1 MDHRAKYRLI
11 VAVTEDWAIG
21 KDGDMLV
28 RNPDDLKRFK
38 RLTTGHTVIMGRRTL
53 ESLPGGR
60 PLPHRENIVLTR
72 NGHAEGDGA
81 GYRVARGLKEAK
93 ALVAPEEDEV
103 FVIGGETVYRSL
115 LPCVDE
121 CLVTLYHVRRPDA
134 DTWFPNLDA
143 ICGWRLAAREPGGTT
158 PDGTPFDYLTYV
170 RE

>member
-1 MDHRAKYRLI
+1 MDHRPKYRLI

-28 RNPDDLKRFK
+28 RNPCDLKRFK

-60 PLPHRENIVLTR
+60 PLPNRANIVLTR
-72 NGHAEGDGA
+72 SGDAQGE
-81 GYRVARGLKEAK
+81 GYRTARGLKEAK
-93 ALVAPEEDEV
+93 ALVASEEDEV

-115 LPCVDE
+115 LPWVDE
-121 CLVTLYHVRRPDA
+121 CLVTLHHVRRPDA
-134 DTWFPNLDA
+134 DTWFPDLDA
-143 ICGWRLAAREPGGTT
+143 IDGWTLSEREPGGTT
-158 PDGTPFDYLTYV
+158 PDGTPFEYLTYV

>member
-11 VAVTEDWAIG
+11 VAATEDWAIG

-38 RLTTGHTVIMGRRTL
+38 QLTSGHTVIMGRRTL

-72 NGHAEGDGA
+72 SDAPSGE
-81 GYRVARGLKEAK
+81 GYRIARGLKEAK

-115 LPCVDE
+115 LPWVDE
-121 CLVTLYHVRRPDA
+121 CLVTLHHVRRPDA

-143 ICGWRLAAREPGGTT
+143 IGGWRLVARESGGTT
-158 PDGTPFDYLTYV
+158 PDGTPFEYLTYV